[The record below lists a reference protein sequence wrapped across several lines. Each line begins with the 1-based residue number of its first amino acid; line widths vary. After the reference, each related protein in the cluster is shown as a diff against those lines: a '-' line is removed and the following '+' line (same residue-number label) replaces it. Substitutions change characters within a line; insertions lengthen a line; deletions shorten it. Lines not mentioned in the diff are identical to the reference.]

1 MSYFL
6 NKKELIKKYLTTD
19 EIADL
24 RKFYQAI
31 NLSRSVI
38 LTAQFIKFARIQK
51 VYT

>member
-1 MSYFL
+1 MSYFI
-6 NKKELIKKYLTTD
+6 NKKELTKKYLTTD
-19 EIADL
+19 EITDL

-38 LTAQFIKFARIQK
+38 PTAQFIKFAGIQK

>member
-24 RKFYQAI
+24 RKFYQTI

-38 LTAQFIKFARIQK
+38 LKAPFIKFAGIQI